1 MNQNAVI
8 IDAATRFLR
17 SNPELLEFARRGAGE
32 TGQPVDH
39 LLSDAVRRI
48 RRSGFE
54 SIAKEEVVAGPPY
67 RLKRRARE
75 IPGGGGPSVDETRP
89 RLVVVAPRD
98 SGRDSQEELMHRLI
112 G

>member
-1 MNQNAVI
+1 MTQNAVI

-32 TGQPVDH
+32 TGQPVDD
-39 LLSDAVRRI
+39 LLSDAVLRI

-54 SIAKEEVVAGPPY
+54 SIAKKQVVAGPPY
-67 RLKRRARE
+67 RLKGHARE
-75 IPGGGGPSVDETRP
+75 VSRGGGPPVDDTRP
-89 RLVVVAPRD
+89 RLVVVAAGD
-98 SGRDSQEELMHRLI
+98 SGRDRQEELMHRLI